1 MNGNQW
7 FDSTRWDRLSAPTA
21 EGSTLPN
28 AAYVDPGF
36 FEAERDCVFKN
47 SWVFAEFAHLLPE
60 PGSVR
65 PVEVA
70 GQSLLLTK
78 DTDGVVRAFHNVCIH
93 RGAVLIEEPR
103 LSLIHI

>member
-36 FEAERDCVFKN
+36 FEAEKDCVFKN

-60 PGSVR
+60 PGAVR
-65 PVEVA
+65 PVESCRPVTA
-70 GQSLLLTK
+70 
-78 DTDGVVRAFHNVCIH
+78 TD
-93 RGAVLIEEPR
+93 
-103 LSLIHI
+103 